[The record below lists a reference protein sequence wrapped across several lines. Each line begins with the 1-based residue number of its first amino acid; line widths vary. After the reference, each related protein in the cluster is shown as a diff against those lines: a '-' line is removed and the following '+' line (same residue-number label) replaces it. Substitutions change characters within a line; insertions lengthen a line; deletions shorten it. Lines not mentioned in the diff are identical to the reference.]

1 MFRFLAVVYPV
12 SSLTTRTVANVKYL
26 ILATWL
32 LILLSNI
39 PLWLTH
45 SILQV
50 DNSQSLRHLFEI
62 NLIKQVFSLQTPT
75 FAPSTSTTTTSSGST
90 WVSSSPATPSP
101 SSPSSSCTSSC
112 CHLSGSLFQ
121 RGYQSRNCELFR
133 M

>member
-1 MFRFLAVVYPV
+1 VTVCRTTQYFIYVTAYVSIYTLVLMAGDRSVNCGMGHYVRRGLIISTMFRFLAVVYPV

-50 DNSQSLRHLFEI
+50 DNSE
-62 NLIKQVFSLQTPT
+62 
-75 FAPSTSTTTTSSGST
+75 
-90 WVSSSPATPSP
+90 
-101 SSPSSSCTSSC
+101 
-112 CHLSGSLFQ
+112 
-121 RGYQSRNCELFR
+121 
-133 M
+133 